1 MHHRPDQAAIDA
13 EAAAWLARLQ
23 GQRLDDGV
31 EQALQAWLN
40 HDPRHRDA
48 FGRACE
54 IWDLLPGAADH
65 AIWHEAQ
72 AYAPAVSR
80 NAPVPAA
87 VPVPASAPASPGI
100 SGWPTRPALVM
111 AAALI
116 ILLLLTPIAAMRDP
130 RYETATG
137 ETRIVR
143 LDDGSRITL
152 NTNSLVA
159 VDYAAGERRVRL
171 LRGEALFEVSKD
183 PRRPFIVAHEG
194 GRVRAL
200 GTTFVVRDD
209 PQHMSVTLI
218 EGRVEVTR
226 DAPDARKGAVRIAIL
241 SPGERITVTPK
252 AGAVVDHP
260 SLNII
265 TAWRKGEVM
274 FDDTRLIDAAA
285 EYNRYIRGTEI
296 VVDPSVASLS
306 LSGVFTTRDPMQFAE
321 TVAALHNIQVR
332 QQGNE
337 IHISR

>member
-1 MHHRPDQAAIDA
+1 MHHRPDQTAIDA

-23 GQRLDDGV
+23 GHGLDDGI
-31 EQALQAWLN
+31 EQALQAWLSQ
-40 HDPRHRDA
+40 DPRHRDA

-72 AYAPAVSR
+72 AYAPAVPM
-80 NAPVPAA
+80 NVPA
-87 VPVPASAPASPGI
+87 PASAPASAGA
-100 SGWPTRPALVM
+100 GNVFTRPALVM

-137 ETRIVR
+137 ETRVVR

-159 VDYAAGERRVRL
+159 VDYAPKERRVRL

-183 PRRPFIVAHEG
+183 SRRPFIVAHEG
-194 GRVRAL
+194 GLVRAL
-200 GTTFVVRDD
+200 GTAFVVRDD
-209 PQHMSVTLI
+209 PQQVSVTLI

-274 FDDTRLIDAAA
+274 FDDTRLIDAAS

-332 QQGNE
+332 QLGNE